1 MFGPAFVFTNR
12 RSLFGF
18 LQLRTPCVVVP
29 VYMITVP
36 AFACM
41 CLTCGSSQAV
51 VFGRGSG
58 SRLLCEPGSIMRPA
72 YTHTRVGSNRDSQ
85 PHAQAARQ
93 GQADSRCSSKRVS
106 CCMRTAITSRSAHVA
121 QHPTDVHL
129 FCPRLSIPP
138 LVLLPPAVRK
148 TTMQALPGRTVATDD
163 GIAGRRHMPAID
175 HPVKPLHH
183 LRHQ

>member
-12 RSLFGF
+12 RSLLGF

-72 YTHTRVGSNRDSQ
+72 YTHTRVGSNRDRQ

-93 GQADSRCSSKRVS
+93 GQADSRCSSSKRVS
-106 CCMRTAITSRSAHVA
+106 CMRAHRHHQPQCSRRAAPNRCSPVLSAAFHPSIGTAAPSRTQNHHAGTA
-121 QHPTDVHL
+121 
-129 FCPRLSIPP
+129 RLH
-138 LVLLPPAVRK
+138 
-148 TTMQALPGRTVATDD
+148 
-163 GIAGRRHMPAID
+163 RRD
-175 HPVKPLHH
+175 
-183 LRHQ
+183 